1 MSRLDEGRKE
11 LFEYALKLSDTK
23 LVFGTW
29 GNISL
34 RLCDKYYLITPSGID
49 YKELTPELFV
59 RVRISDGA
67 YFGDIKPSS
76 ESKMHTLIY
85 RNRKD
90 INAIVHTHST
100 NLQIL
105 STIRKPFVVGEKV
118 IYPVSKYAPSSTKKL
133 ALNVAKEFE
142 DYNGVIMANHGFV
155 VGAKSLEEALNIA
168 SETEIQAGVLLGE
181 K

>member
-11 LFEYALKLSDTK
+11 LFEYALKLSETK
-23 LVFGTW
+23 LVLEHGV
-29 GNISL
+29 ISL

-49 YKELTPELFV
+49 YKELTPELLV

-67 YFGDIKPSS
+67 YFGDVKPSS

-100 NLQIL
+100 NIQIL
-105 STIRKPFVVGEKV
+105 SSIRKPFIVGEK
-118 IYPVSKYAPSSTKKL
+118 
-133 ALNVAKEFE
+133 
-142 DYNGVIMANHGFV
+142 
-155 VGAKSLEEALNIA
+155 
-168 SETEIQAGVLLGE
+168 
-181 K
+181 